1 MAIRCARIPPRPPCS
16 PPPPVHTQAI
26 HFCSH
31 DVSDCVL
38 CMQVATLYNLCKAL
52 QSFHVRGMVHCSLAP
67 LTFSWFQGGQ
77 GWKVAACGDWAQ
89 AGMHVRSCYQLR
101 YASPE
106 VDETPPHMAYLHA
119 VTVQCTC
126 KDACPEQSHLEYALS
141 KLSMLSTSSCSL
153 LLRRSHCHTTFI
165 VACGMSSF

>member
-1 MAIRCARIPPRPPCS
+1 MQTVSITSVEWPMQTCAQSPLPAPAPARS
-16 PPPPVHTQAI
+16 PPPPPPPTQGT
-26 HFCSH
+26 HYCSN

-38 CMQVATLYNLCKAL
+38 YVQVATLYNLCKAL

-106 VDETPPHMAYLHA
+106 VTQMLPATGITACSDCVVHRQGYMCGTISPQLCF
-119 VTVQCTC
+119 VTGG
-126 KDACPEQSHLEYALS
+126 
-141 KLSMLSTSSCSL
+141 
-153 LLRRSHCHTTFI
+153 LRC
-165 VACGMSSF
+165 VC